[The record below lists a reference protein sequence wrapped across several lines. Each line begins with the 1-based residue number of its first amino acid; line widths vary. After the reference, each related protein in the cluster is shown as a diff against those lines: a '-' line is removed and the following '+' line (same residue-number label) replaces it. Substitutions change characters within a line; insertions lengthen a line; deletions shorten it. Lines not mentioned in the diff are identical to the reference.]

1 VKTNKSVS
9 VARYVQGG
17 AFFIFGLNG
26 FLHFLPQPPAP
37 EPAQALLGAF
47 AASGYMFPLI
57 KGTEVVAGLL
67 LLLGRFVPLSLVLIA
82 PVLVNIVLYHLLL
95 APGAEGLALPLLLLG
110 TELYLAWSYRH
121 VFAPL
126 LEPRVQPRAAG
137 ADGVTSRS
145 TASAAV

>member
-1 VKTNKSVS
+1 VKTNKWVS
-9 VARYVQGG
+9 VARYVQGA

-26 FLHFLPQPPAP
+26 FLHFLPQPAP
-37 EPAQALLGAF
+37 PEAAQALLGAF

-57 KGTEVVAGLL
+57 KGTEVIAGAL

-82 PVLVNIVLYHLLL
+82 PVLVNILLYHLFL
-95 APGAEGLALPLLLLG
+95 APAGLAVPLLLLA

-126 LEPRVQPRAAG
+126 LQPLVQPRTART
-137 ADGVTSRS
+137 ADVTARD
-145 TASAAV
+145 TASAAI

>member
-1 VKTNKSVS
+1 MKTNKWVS
-9 VARYVQGG
+9 VARYVQGA

-26 FLHFLPQPPAP
+26 FLHFLPQPAAP
-37 EPAQALLGAF
+37 EAAQALLGAF
-47 AASGYMFPLI
+47 ATSGYMFPLI
-57 KGTEVVAGLL
+57 KGTEVIAGAL

-82 PVLVNIVLYHLLL
+82 PVIVNILFYHLFL
-95 APGAEGLALPLLLLG
+95 APAGLAVPLLLLA

-126 LEPRVQPRAAG
+126 LQSQAQPRTRTE
-137 ADGVTSRS
+137 DVTSRD

>member
-1 VKTNKSVS
+1 VKTNKWVS
-9 VARYVQGG
+9 VARYVQGA
-17 AFFIFGLNG
+17 AFFVFGLNG
-26 FLHFLPQPPAP
+26 FLHFLPQPAP
-37 EPAQALLGAF
+37 PEAAGALLGAF

-57 KGTEVVAGLL
+57 KGTEVIAGAL

-82 PVLVNIVLYHLLL
+82 PVIVNILLYHLFL
-95 APGAEGLALPLLLLG
+95 APAGLLVPLLLLA

-126 LEPRVQPRAAG
+126 LKPLAQPRTAQSE
-137 ADGVTSRS
+137 DLTSRD